1 MFMKRIVLTVFTFL
15 AGAMLFYTSPA
26 HAEKTG
32 VYVAPKFSVGFMNW
46 QSSVDADASTSMSGG
61 GMVMPWGKDSY
72 GMDSGSTNT
81 ILGGNLAVGYDF
93 YPRFN
98 LPLRLELEYGIYG
111 GGSSDG
117 DSNIDTLKLTSHPLI
132 PDSGQRIPGAKASYQ
147 IDIVNIQTLMANVWW
162 DFRNSTA
169 FTPYVGGGIGLS
181 FIHAKGDMSLDLPNT
196 PGTPYSGD
204 LGGRTTTNFAWQL
217 GAGCAWNITDTVALD
232 LGYRFMSLG
241 TARTA
246 EETFNKRIIEEMGVS
261 SDLAVTAQGKAKNIY
276 MHQVGLGIRFT
287 F

>member
-1 MFMKRIVLTVFTFL
+1 MKRIFLTVFALL
-15 AGAMLFYTSPA
+15 AGAMLFAASPA
-26 HAEKTG
+26 HAEKAG

-46 QSSVDADASTSMSGG
+46 QAKGEAAADSENTLRMTFPPVTITRNGRDFFEMDGGSS
-61 GMVMPWGKDSY
+61 
-72 GMDSGSTNT
+72 NT
-81 ILGGNLAVGYDF
+81 VLGGNLAVGYDF
-93 YPRFN
+93 YHRFN
-98 LPLRLELEYGIYG
+98 VPLRAELEYGIYG
-111 GGSSDG
+111 GGSG
-117 DSNIDTLKLTSHPLI
+117 DA
-132 PDSGQRIPGAKASYQ
+132 DSSIRTDRILPGGLNLGATARGSFG

-162 DFRNSTA
+162 DFRNSSA

-181 FIHAKGDMSLDLPNT
+181 FIHAKGDLSLEYSI
-196 PGTPYSGD
+196 PGNPSKSFSGD

-241 TARTA
+241 SARTA
-246 EETFNKRIIEEMGVS
+246 EENFSYTMTTAGVTTNMN
-261 SDLAVTAQGKAKNIY
+261 VRAQGKAENIY